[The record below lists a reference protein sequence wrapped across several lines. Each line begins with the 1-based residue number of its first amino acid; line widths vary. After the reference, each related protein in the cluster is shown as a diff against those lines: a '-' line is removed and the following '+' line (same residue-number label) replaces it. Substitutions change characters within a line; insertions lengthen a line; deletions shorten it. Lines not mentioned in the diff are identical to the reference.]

1 MVVSSLFFCWLEKV
15 QKSHHRARG
24 KSINEMVYYVNQVTK
39 LRILIGKF
47 WTFLDL
53 PKYLKSQFWS
63 WMIMTYLGNHDFLGQ
78 DKTYGNTLVHGVL
91 KITKKSHS
99 TLRAKP
105 ATFTLFTK
113 NAKSGQFRRFFEK
126 LNFAVNQCYQTG
138 QKFLKNA
145 KNGLLLT
152 SFLKKMNLAVKQC
165 YQTGQL
171 QSDKN

>member
-1 MVVSSLFFCWLEKV
+1 MALRPHRASKPLISYLEWKVVSSLFFCWLEKV

-99 TLRAKP
+99 TLRAK
-105 ATFTLFTK
+105 
-113 NAKSGQFRRFFEK
+113 NAKIIIMIIFVR
-126 LNFAVNQCYQTG
+126 
-138 QKFLKNA
+138 
-145 KNGLLLT
+145 
-152 SFLKKMNLAVKQC
+152 KK
-165 YQTGQL
+165 
-171 QSDKN
+171 S